1 MPSVDR
7 ACPRSVWLADLV
19 MSKLY
24 VINARGER
32 EPFSFAKVYESA
44 RRAGASSLLARRI
57 AKEIEDRVY
66 PDIRTRQIYAWVR
79 GLLKKENKRVAI
91 RFSLKKAIQKLGPTG
106 FPFEKYIGAIF
117 QNFGF
122 NVKLNQHL
130 QGRCLKY
137 EIDFLAENKK
147 VLYVGEC
154 KYRQSLEK
162 GKVHSYVALAN
173 YARFLDLKD
182 GFLKQKKFENLRIK
196 SILVT
201 EGRFTKDALNFCRCR
216 QVELLGWR
224 YPRNRGLEYLVE
236 SQGLYPIT
244 ILPSLRLNVAKVFIS
259 KGIILV
265 RQFLKLKLD
274 DFSKENN
281 IFLPYLERMR
291 REGELLIND
300 RKN

>member
-1 MPSVDR
+1 MP
-7 ACPRSVWLADLV
+7 
-19 MSKLY
+19 KLY

-32 EPFSFAKVYESA
+32 EPFSFGKVYESA

-57 AKEIEDRVY
+57 AKEIKARAY
-66 PDIRTRQIYAWVR
+66 PGIKTRQVYAWVK
-79 GLLKKENKRVAI
+79 GSLKRENEGAAI
-91 RFSLKKAIQKLGPTG
+91 RFSLKKAIQKMGPTG

-117 QNFGF
+117 RNFGF

-147 VLYVGEC
+147 FLYVGEC

-162 GKVHSYVALAN
+162 GKVHSYAALAN

-182 GFLKQKKFENLRIK
+182 GFLNQKKFKDLEIK

-201 EGRFTKDALNFCRCR
+201 EGRFTKDTLNFCRCR
-216 QVELLGWR
+216 KVELLGWR
-224 YPRNRGLEYLVE
+224 YPGDKGLEHLIE
-236 SQGLYPIT
+236 SRGLYPIT
-244 ILPSLRLNVAKVFIS
+244 ILPSLRLNMAKFFIS

-265 RQFLKLKLD
+265 RQFQKLKLD

-281 IFLPYLERMR
+281 IPLSYLEKMR
-291 REGELLIND
+291 REGGLLIND
-300 RKN
+300 RKY